1 MAMKMCLYFI
11 CNFRILFSTSA
22 DTFIQRNLQGI
33 PTWVIEHQVGVR
45 ASCSS
50 PYHLV
55 CVCLK
60 DNRYVGLTLTSEQFE
75 PFPPEVSQRA
85 LCSQNGR
92 LGVPDETG
100 TSLEC
105 RVPSG
110 LCAAR
115 QVEIPAETTSSSCV
129 CGVVHGDNQWEGP
142 PSGCSLA
149 ERKDKR

>member
-33 PTWVIEHQVGVR
+33 PTWVIEQQVGVR

-60 DNRYVGLTLTSEQFE
+60 DNRYVCLTLTSEQFE
-75 PFPPEVSQRA
+75 PFPLKSPSVHSVLKMAASGFRMKLEQVWSVEC
-85 LCSQNGR
+85 LLGCVLPGR
-92 LGVPDETG
+92 
-100 TSLEC
+100 
-105 RVPSG
+105 
-110 LCAAR
+110 
-115 QVEIPAETTSSSCV
+115 
-129 CGVVHGDNQWEGP
+129 
-142 PSGCSLA
+142 
-149 ERKDKR
+149 